1 MHRKSIYFV
10 LALVLFLALFFQYNR
25 QDGFLYWLQN
35 TNSAEERPRVEKSIE
50 VAAINEERW
59 LVVYD
64 PLDMDSLRIRLN
76 VERVLR
82 YMHKPFQAVAVQEAG
97 EIGTATGVVLTNSKL
112 DRYQALGQ
120 LEEYVRQGGSVYLLN
135 SPLVQNEAGRWA
147 ALFGWKSL
155 GERVLLEGVKVQE
168 GLLFGET
175 SLELSAELVG
185 NYGLVE
191 PLLPS
196 VRVYMNDLRNHPL
209 AWVCDFGRGRAVVFN
224 GNMLVGKENRGVLAA
239 LLGKG
244 QAVFAYPV
252 LGAKLVYLD
261 DFPAPVPEGRHEKIF
276 SEYRLDMPS
285 FFRQVWWP
293 DMLKAAQRYHVKYT
307 GMIVE
312 TYNRQV
318 EAPFLP
324 MQDRQT
330 RTNLI
335 VYGREL
341 LRQGGE
347 LGIHGYNHQPLVEAA
362 EQKHMAGIY
371 EPWPSGQ
378 TMAAGLKEI
387 RRYIG
392 EAYPSYQVKVY
403 VPPSNILGK
412 KGREAIREV
421 FPEMRTIASLNSASE
436 DPTSADSYLQEFDQ
450 GPDGLLNMPRI
461 SADYVTTSYSYWVIA
476 NAASYLGLFAHFVHP
491 DNIFY
496 DENKDR
502 TWKQMYD
509 GYADLLKQIDEKY
522 GWLRSCT
529 ASEGSELLAD
539 YLSLEYQMKQEPG
552 RTVIFAWGFRQ
563 DAYFILRT
571 RLMPRKVTGAQW
583 QRLGNDAYLL
593 RIQQPKVVVEWQE
606 GGTP

>member
-50 VAAINEERW
+50 VTAINEERW

-64 PLDMDSLRIRLN
+64 PLDTDSLRIRLN

-97 EIGTATGVVLTNSKL
+97 EIGNASGVVLTNSKL

-120 LEEYVRQGGSVYLLN
+120 LEEYVRQGGAVYLLN
-135 SPLVQNEAGRWA
+135 SPLAQKDAGRWA
-147 ALFGWKSL
+147 ALFGWGSLREPTLLSGIKVQAGFLL
-155 GERVLLEGVKVQE
+155 GEDN
-168 GLLFGET
+168 
-175 SLELSAELVG
+175 LELSSELAS
-185 NYGLVE
+185 NYGV
-191 PLLPS
+191 PGFLLPETAIH
-196 VRVYMNDLRNHPL
+196 MTDTEGNPL
-209 AWVCDFGRGRAVVFN
+209 AWTHKYGNGKSSVFN
-224 GNMLVGKENRGVLAA
+224 GSMLTGKENRGVLAS

-244 QAVFAYPV
+244 QEIFVYPV
-252 LGAKLVYLD
+252 LGAKMVYLD
-261 DFPAPVPEGRHEKIF
+261 DFPAPVPEGQHEKIF
-276 SEYRLDMPS
+276 NEYRLDMPS
-285 FFRQVWWP
+285 FFRQIWWP

-371 EPWPSGQ
+371 APWSSEQ
-378 TMAAGLKEI
+378 AMAAGLEEM
-387 RRYIG
+387 RRYVG

-412 KGREAIREV
+412 NGREAIREV
-421 FPEMRTIASLNSASE
+421 FPEIKALASLHAASE
-436 DPTSADSYLQEFDQ
+436 NPLQSDAYLQEFER
-450 GPDGLLNMPRI
+450 GNDGFLHMPRV
-461 SADYVTTSYSYWVIA
+461 SADYVASSYNYWTIA

-539 YLSLEYQMKQEPG
+539 YLSLEYQMRQEPG

-571 RLMPRKVTGAQW
+571 RLTPRKVTGAQW

-593 RIQQPKVVVEWQE
+593 RIQQPEVVVEWQE